1 MVIIFIIVYICYI
14 FLVYIYHYVM
24 YTISDFISIIKELL
38 YWTAVYGIVYGCVG
52 QEIDYCY
59 YHIRRDYTWN
69 GDL

>member
-1 MVIIFIIVYICYI
+1 
-14 FLVYIYHYVM
+14 M